1 MIVTTVLFVFP
12 PELPV
17 TGSNMNYCIVAFAI
31 VFIISLIQWFV
42 DGRKNYTGPK
52 ANLEES
58 MLVAI
63 NGVDRSEMS
72 DNGSSSLTK
81 KGAKVWY
88 VSHPMHY
95 PHLHT
100 HTHIS
105 ICDDYTPRVYANH
118 DERLHLQYNCSL

>member
-81 KGAKVWY
+81 KGADV
-88 VSHPMHY
+88 
-95 PHLHT
+95 
-100 HTHIS
+100 
-105 ICDDYTPRVYANH
+105 
-118 DERLHLQYNCSL
+118 